1 MFGQSGLNF
10 GTVFG
15 QFGLKFQECSRT
27 SRIEFS
33 EMFREFLDS
42 LESPLSQKFAK
53 TDGFYGAFNVYGH
66 FGQFHIILSM
76 SLSNWIS
83 T

>member
-15 QFGLKFQECSRT
+15 QFGLKVQECSRT

-33 EMFREFLDS
+33 EMLRIFLDPM
-42 LESPLSQKFAK
+42 ESPFSQKWAK
-53 TDGFYGAFNVYGH
+53 TDSFYGTFNV
-66 FGQFHIILSM
+66 
-76 SLSNWIS
+76 
-83 T
+83 

>member
-27 SRIEFS
+27 EFS
-33 EMFREFLDS
+33 EMFRVFLDS
-42 LESPLSQKFAK
+42 MESPFSQKLAK
-53 TDGFYGAFNVYGH
+53 TDSFYGAFNV
-66 FGQFHIILSM
+66 
-76 SLSNWIS
+76 
-83 T
+83 

>member
-27 SRIEFS
+27 NRTEFS

-42 LESPLSQKFAK
+42 LKSPFSQKLAK
-53 TDGFYGAFNVYGH
+53 TDSFYGTFNV
-66 FGQFHIILSM
+66 
-76 SLSNWIS
+76 
-83 T
+83 

>member
-10 GTVFG
+10 GTVLE
-15 QFGLKFQECSRT
+15 QFRLKFQECSRI
-27 SRIEFS
+27 SRTEFS
-33 EMFREFLDS
+33 KMFRVFLDS

-53 TDGFYGAFNVYGH
+53 TDSFYGPFNVYGH

-76 SLSNWIS
+76 SLSNGTS

>member
-1 MFGQSGLNF
+1 MFGQLGLKF
-10 GTVFG
+10 GTVFV

-27 SRIEFS
+27 SRTEFS
-33 EMFREFLDS
+33 ELFRVFLDS
-42 LESPLSQKFAK
+42 LESPLSQKFSK
-53 TDGFYGAFNVYGH
+53 TDSFYGAFNVYGH

-76 SLSNWIS
+76 SSLNGTS

>member
-15 QFGLKFQECSRT
+15 LFRLKFQECSRT

-33 EMFREFLDS
+33 EMFRVFLDS
-42 LESPLSQKFAK
+42 LKSPLSQKFAK
-53 TDGFYGAFNVYGH
+53 TDSFYGTFNVYGH

-76 SLSNWIS
+76 SLSNGTS